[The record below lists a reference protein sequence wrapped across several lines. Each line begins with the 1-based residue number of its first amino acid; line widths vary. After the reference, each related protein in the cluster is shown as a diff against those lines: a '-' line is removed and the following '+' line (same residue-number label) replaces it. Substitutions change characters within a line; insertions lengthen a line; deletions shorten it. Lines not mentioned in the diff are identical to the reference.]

1 MGRTWVESMMCSQ
14 RFNEVLVML
23 ETSLIR
29 WVGRRLEVNDL
40 LLHHSTLTKKSDMS
54 YNQPIFAIRSMQTI
68 FSITEI
74 QLQLLTAI
82 SFALWM
88 KVKHQ
93 NIFFVVWIL
102 KLESKPKTDNV
113 YYKRL
118 YGKTTKLRVQN
129 TCNLYKIF
137 NSSSFASFFS
147 AL

>member
-1 MGRTWVESMMCSQ
+1 
-14 RFNEVLVML
+14 
-23 ETSLIR
+23 
-29 WVGRRLEVNDL
+29 
-40 LLHHSTLTKKSDMS
+40 
-54 YNQPIFAIRSMQTI
+54 MQTI

-82 SFALWM
+82 SLALWR

>member
-1 MGRTWVESMMCSQ
+1 
-14 RFNEVLVML
+14 ML

-54 YNQPIFAIRSMQTI
+54 YNQPILAIRSMQTI

-82 SFALWM
+82 SLALWR

-93 NIFFVVWIL
+93 NIFFCGVNFEAWKQTKDWQRVL
-102 KLESKPKTDNV
+102 QKTLWKNHEI
-113 YYKRL
+113 K
-118 YGKTTKLRVQN
+118 GTKYLQLVQN
-129 TCNLYKIF
+129 F
-137 NSSSFASFFS
+137 
-147 AL
+147 